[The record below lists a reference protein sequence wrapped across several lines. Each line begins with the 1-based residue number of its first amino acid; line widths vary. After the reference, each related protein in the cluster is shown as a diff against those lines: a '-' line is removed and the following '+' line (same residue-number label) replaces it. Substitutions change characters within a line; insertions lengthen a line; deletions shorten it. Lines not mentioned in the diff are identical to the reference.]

1 MQYRNLG
8 HSGLKVS
15 LHTLGTMN
23 FDGGGFFNM
32 VGGLDMK
39 QAARLVDIAIEHGVN
54 IFDTSNAYTR
64 GKSETALGETLKSR
78 SNQLLVETKV
88 RFGMGDGPNEQGLSR
103 FHIIQ
108 QCEASLKRLQRDRI
122 DLYLLHEWDG
132 QTPIEETMEALNTL
146 VQQGK
151 VRYIG
156 CSNFSGWHIMK
167 ALMAADR
174 GGLSRFV
181 CQQIHYTIEAREAE
195 FELMPIAV
203 DQGVGIQVWSPI
215 AGGLLSGK
223 FRRDKSPEQSRHL
236 DGWTEPPIYNRER
249 LWKVIDALVE
259 VGEAHGVSAAQVCLA
274 WTAGKPGVASLVVGA
289 RNETQL
295 KDNLASADLK
305 LTAAELTK
313 LEDVSRLP
321 LPYPYWHQY
330 NSVSERLGKA
340 DLALHQPHIDA
351 SGLSKTKM

>member
-1 MQYRNLG
+1 MEYRNLG

-15 LHTLGTMN
+15 LLTLGTMN
-23 FDGGGFFNM
+23 FDGEGFFTTP
-32 VGGLDMK
+32 GSLDRK
-39 QAARLVDIAIEHGVN
+39 AATRLVDIAIEHGVN

-64 GKSETALGETLKSR
+64 GRSESALGEILKGR
-78 SNQLLVETKV
+78 SDQLLVETKV

-103 FHIIQ
+103 AHIIQ

-122 DLYLLHEWDG
+122 DLYLCHQWDG

-146 VQQGK
+146 VQHGK

-167 ALMAADR
+167 AVMAADHN
-174 GGLSRFV
+174 GLAKFV

-195 FELMPIAV
+195 YELMPIAV

-223 FRRDKSPEQSRHL
+223 FRRDKSPDQSRHL

-249 LWKVIDALVE
+249 LWNVIDALVE

-274 WTAGKPGVASLVVGA
+274 WTASKPGVASLVVGA
-289 RNETQL
+289 RNEAQL
-295 KDNLASADLK
+295 VDNLASASLK
-305 LTAAELTK
+305 LTAADLKK
-313 LEDVSRLP
+313 LDDVSRLS

-330 NSVSERLGKA
+330 NSVSNRLGRA

>member
-1 MQYRNLG
+1 MEYRNLG

-15 LHTLGTMN
+15 LLTLGTMN
-23 FDGGGFFNM
+23 FGGDGFFNM
-32 VGGLDMK
+32 VGSLDMK

-64 GKSETALGETLKSR
+64 GQSESTLGEILKSR

-108 QCEASLKRLQRDRI
+108 QCEASLKRLQRDHI
-122 DLYLLHEWDG
+122 DLYLLHQWDG
-132 QTPIEETMEALNTL
+132 HTPIEETMEALNTL

-174 GGLSRFV
+174 SGLSRFV
-181 CQQIHYTIEAREAE
+181 CQQIHYTLEAREAE
-195 FELMPIAV
+195 YELMPIAV

-249 LWKVIDALVE
+249 LWNVIDALVE
-259 VGEAHGVSAAQVCLA
+259 VGEAHGVSAAQVGLA
-274 WTAGKPGVASLVVGA
+274 WTASKPGVSSLVVGA
-289 RNETQL
+289 RTEAQL
-295 KDNLASADLK
+295 KDNLASVGFK

-330 NSVSERLGKA
+330 NAVSGRLGKA

-351 SGLSKTKM
+351 KGLSGTKM

>member
-1 MQYRNLG
+1 MEYRNLG

-23 FDGGGFFNM
+23 FDGEGFFTM
-32 VGGLDMK
+32 PGSLDRK
-39 QAARLVDIAIEHGVN
+39 AATRLVDIAIEHGVN

-64 GKSETALGETLKSR
+64 GRSESALGDILKGR
-78 SNQLLVETKV
+78 SDQLLVETKV
-88 RFGMGDGPNEQGLSR
+88 RFGMGEGPNEQGLSR

-132 QTPIEETMEALNTL
+132 QTPVEETMEALNTL
-146 VQQGK
+146 VQKGK

-174 GGLSRFV
+174 NGLAKFV

-195 FELMPIAV
+195 YELMPIAV

-249 LWKVIDALVE
+249 LWRIIDALVE
-259 VGEAHGVSAAQVCLA
+259 VGEAHGVSAAQVGLA

-289 RNETQL
+289 RTEAQL
-295 KDNLASADLK
+295 KDNLASTNLK
-305 LTAAELTK
+305 LTAAELQR
-313 LEDVSRLP
+313 LDDVSRLP

-330 NSVSERLGKA
+330 NSVSDRLSKA
-340 DLALHQPHIDA
+340 DLALHQPHIVA
-351 SGLSKTKM
+351 GGLSKTKM

>member
-1 MQYRNLG
+1 MEYRNLG

-15 LHTLGTMN
+15 LYTLGTMN
-23 FDGGGFFNM
+23 FDGSGFFNM

-39 QAARLVDIAIEHGVN
+39 QAARLVDIAVEHGVN

-64 GKSETALGETLKSR
+64 GKSETALGEILKSR

-88 RFGMGDGPNEQGLSR
+88 RFGMGEGPNEQGLSR

-108 QCEASLKRLQRDRI
+108 QCEASLKRLQRDHI
-122 DLYLLHEWDG
+122 DLYLLHQWDG

-151 VRYIG
+151 VRYFG

-174 GGLSRFV
+174 NGLARFV

-195 FELMPIAV
+195 YELMPIAV

-249 LWKVIDALVE
+249 LWNVIDALVE
-259 VGEAHGVSAAQVCLA
+259 VGEAHGVSAAQVGLA
-274 WTAGKPGVASLVVGA
+274 WTASKPGVASLVVGA

-295 KDNLASADLK
+295 KDNLASVNLK

-330 NSVSERLGKA
+330 
-340 DLALHQPHIDA
+340 
-351 SGLSKTKM
+351 